1 MKWSGRNLPTPRKS
15 RYRVSA
21 RLPVAIDRRYQN
33 KTNVAANRSTASLPI
48 TVLQYNRP
56 LLCGFNVPTE
66 GLISYRVVFFVTYHF
81 ADCLAKHKHMVKQFI
96 KCCWVS
102 GQFGAL
108 RSELFTMSCMRRTE
122 DGSSISVD
130 SQVTLALVHMNQ
142 TRA

>member
-21 RLPVAIDRRYQN
+21 RLPVAIDQN
-33 KTNVAANRSTASLPI
+33 KTNVAANRSTASVPI

-96 KCCWVS
+96 KCC
-102 GQFGAL
+102 
-108 RSELFTMSCMRRTE
+108 
-122 DGSSISVD
+122 
-130 SQVTLALVHMNQ
+130 
-142 TRA
+142 